1 MRGPRSLA
9 EKPVFRPG
17 PLRSLFSKLQV
28 GFFDFGREIPLTDAQ
43 DLSSDFSSSNVV
55 EGQEVIFPPDGK
67 INACLPEAQLRRE
80 GAPMNRTERIRQSAS
95 GELTWDEIQKLQREG
110 WRLIAL
116 EWERDVP
123 DEQGRASEEHDRQSP
138 PFGLRVA
145 GDCSTLVEDR
155 SENEA
160 LVVMME
166 LIIQDGPYSF
176 VAEELNRRGY
186 RTRKGLKWSP
196 VSVFEM
202 LPRLIDAG
210 PRILSSEN
218 WHRRKQ
224 EYQQR
229 GNPPV
234 V

>member
-1 MRGPRSLA
+1 MH
-9 EKPVFRPG
+9 
-17 PLRSLFSKLQV
+17 
-28 GFFDFGREIPLTDAQ
+28 
-43 DLSSDFSSSNVV
+43 
-55 EGQEVIFPPDGK
+55 
-67 INACLPEAQLRRE
+67 
-80 GAPMNRTERIRQSAS
+80 RTERIRQSAS
-95 GELTWDEIQKLQREG
+95 GQLTWDEIQKLQNEG

-123 DEQGRASEEHDRQSP
+123 TGENRAGAEHDQEDP
-138 PFGLRVA
+138 PFGLRIA
-145 GDCSTLVEDR
+145 PDCSTLVEDR

-160 LVVMME
+160 LLAMME
-166 LIIQDGPYSF
+166 LIIQDGPYSS

-186 RTRKGLKWSP
+186 RTREGSKWTP

-224 EYQQR
+224 EYNR
-229 GNPPV
+229 SINPPV

>member
-1 MRGPRSLA
+1 MH
-9 EKPVFRPG
+9 
-17 PLRSLFSKLQV
+17 
-28 GFFDFGREIPLTDAQ
+28 
-43 DLSSDFSSSNVV
+43 
-55 EGQEVIFPPDGK
+55 
-67 INACLPEAQLRRE
+67 
-80 GAPMNRTERIRQSAS
+80 RTERIRQSAS
-95 GELTWDEIQKLQREG
+95 GELTWNEIQKLQNQG

-123 DEQGRASEEHDRQSP
+123 EADARASEEHDRENP

-145 GDCSTLVEDR
+145 KDCSTLVEDR
-155 SENEA
+155 AENEA
-160 LVVMME
+160 LLAMME
-166 LIIQDGPYSF
+166 LIIQDGPYSS

-186 RTRKGLKWSP
+186 RTREGLKWSP

-210 PRILSSEN
+210 PRILASEN

-224 EYQQR
+224 EYQR
-229 GNPPV
+229 RIPPPV

>member
-1 MRGPRSLA
+1 MH
-9 EKPVFRPG
+9 
-17 PLRSLFSKLQV
+17 
-28 GFFDFGREIPLTDAQ
+28 
-43 DLSSDFSSSNVV
+43 
-55 EGQEVIFPPDGK
+55 
-67 INACLPEAQLRRE
+67 
-80 GAPMNRTERIRQSAS
+80 RTERIRQSAS
-95 GELTWDEIQKLQREG
+95 GQLTWDEIQKLQNQG

-123 DEQGRASEEHDRQSP
+123 AGEIKAGEERDQEDP
-138 PFGLRVA
+138 PFGLRIA
-145 GDCSTLVEDR
+145 PDCSALIEDR

-160 LVVMME
+160 LQAMME
-166 LIIQDGPYSF
+166 LIIQDGPYSSI
-176 VAEELNRRGY
+176 AEELNRRGY
-186 RTRKGLKWSP
+186 RTREGTKWTP

-224 EYQQR
+224 EYNR
-229 GNPPV
+229 RINPPV

>member
-1 MRGPRSLA
+1 MR
-9 EKPVFRPG
+9 
-17 PLRSLFSKLQV
+17 
-28 GFFDFGREIPLTDAQ
+28 
-43 DLSSDFSSSNVV
+43 
-55 EGQEVIFPPDGK
+55 
-67 INACLPEAQLRRE
+67 
-80 GAPMNRTERIRQSAS
+80 RTERIRQSAS
-95 GELTWDEIQKLQREG
+95 GQLTWDEIQKLQNEG

-116 EWERDVP
+116 EWERDVTEGEKTA
-123 DEQGRASEEHDRQSP
+123 DGEHDHEHP

-145 GDCSTLVEDR
+145 QDCSTLVEDR

-160 LVVMME
+160 LIAMME
-166 LIIQDGPYSF
+166 LIIQDGPYSS
-176 VAEELNRRGY
+176 VADELNRRGY
-186 RTRKGLKWSP
+186 RTREGLKWSP

-224 EYQQR
+224 EYQRRTQ
-229 GNPPV
+229 PPV